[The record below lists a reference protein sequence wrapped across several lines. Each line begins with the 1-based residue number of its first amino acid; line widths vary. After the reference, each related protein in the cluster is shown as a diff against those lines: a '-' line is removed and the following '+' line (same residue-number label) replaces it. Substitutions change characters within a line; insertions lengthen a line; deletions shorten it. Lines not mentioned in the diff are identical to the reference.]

1 MGKMPR
7 PLKSM
12 AIELQHQPQQRD
24 LRALSRTDR
33 ADVGA
38 APASSSP
45 ASSRIPRLPLKWK
58 SHVWLPA
65 AILIAAG
72 LLLWHVLGDALSAGI
87 EVRVVPV
94 VVKTTAETGGAVT
107 VQAPGWVEAAP
118 YPISVPALA
127 DGTVQDVLVLEGQT
141 VKAGDV
147 VARLVDDDAKLTLA
161 RAEAE
166 LKQREATLR
175 AAQASWDHPVER
187 TRAVAAAEGMVA
199 ETKAQLEQLDA
210 QVVAETARTDE
221 LRDRL
226 QRNQRALAQNAATE
240 SEVVQTK
247 LQLAAQLGTLH
258 ARQAQG
264 PVLEAQLR
272 QREAE
277 RAAARENLRLRID
290 DARALEEAAAA
301 VADATA
307 RRDEAR
313 LRLSRMD
320 VRSHA
325 DGIVMQR
332 LVEPGSKLAFGMD
345 SDRSAHAV
353 RLYDPKKLQVR
364 VDVPLADAAKVGVGQ
379 KAKIVVGVLPDRT
392 FDGEITRVVHEADIQ
407 KNTLQVKVAIHDP
420 TIELKPEMLAR
431 VRFLSM
437 GNAGATTKQSQLV
450 FAPENLIRKE
460 DNRTTAWVA
469 AGGIAEQRT
478 VELGT
483 SKQDGWV
490 SIASGLQPG
499 DQLIA
504 SDVAHLHEGARIR
517 VVGESDA
524 SAATSHVATSHDDTK
539 GGHDAAH

>member
-1 MGKMPR
+1 MATE
-7 PLKSM
+7 LKTN
-12 AIELQHQPQQRD
+12 PPRD
-24 LRALSRTDR
+24 LRALSRGSAR
-33 ADVGA
+33 SNVAD
-38 APASSSP
+38 APSAS
-45 ASSRIPRLPLKWK
+45 ASARIPRPPIKWK
-58 SHVWLPA
+58 TRVWLPA
-65 AILIAAG
+65 GILAAG
-72 LLLWHVLGDALSAGI
+72 LGLLWYVVGDALSAAM

-127 DGTVQDVLVLEGQT
+127 DGTVAEVLVLEGQT

-147 VARLVDDDAKLTLA
+147 VARLVDDDAKLALA

-175 AAQASWDHPVER
+175 AAQQNWNNPVER

-199 ETKAQLEQLDA
+199 ETKAQLEQLNA
-210 QVVAETARTDE
+210 QVAAEGARADE
-221 LRDRL
+221 LRDQL
-226 QRNQRALAQNAATE
+226 ERNQRLFEQNAATE
-240 SEVVQTK
+240 TEVVQTR
-247 LQLAAQLGTLH
+247 LQLAAQDAVH
-258 ARQAQG
+258 RAQQAQR
-264 PVLEAQLR
+264 PVFEAQLR

-277 RAAARENLRLRID
+277 LAAAKENLRLRIE
-290 DARALEEAAAA
+290 DAKALEEAAAA
-301 VADATA
+301 LADARA

-313 LRLSRMD
+313 LRLSRME

-332 LVEPGSKLAFGMD
+332 LVEPGSKLAFMMD
-345 SDRSAHAV
+345 GDHSAHAV

-364 VDVPLADAAKVGVGQ
+364 VDIPLGDAAKVSVGQ

-392 FDGEITRVVHEADIQ
+392 FDGEITRIVHEADIQ
-407 KNTLQVKVAIHDP
+407 KNTLQVKVAIEDP

-437 GNAGATTKQSQLV
+437 GNSATTKPAQLV
-450 FAPENLIRKE
+450 FAPENLIRK
-460 DNRTTAWVA
+460 DGDRTTAWIA
-469 AGGIAEQRT
+469 ARGFAEQRT
-478 VELGT
+478 VELGS

-504 SDVAHLHEGARIR
+504 SDVATLHDGARIR
-517 VVGESDA
+517 VIGETDA
-524 SAATSHVATSHDDTK
+524 SATASHGDAK